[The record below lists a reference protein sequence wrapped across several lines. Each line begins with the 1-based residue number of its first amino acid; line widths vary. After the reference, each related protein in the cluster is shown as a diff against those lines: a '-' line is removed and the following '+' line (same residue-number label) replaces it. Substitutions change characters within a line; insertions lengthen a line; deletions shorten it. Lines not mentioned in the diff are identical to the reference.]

1 MNIQELLNLTG
12 KSCLLQGLSGCAG
25 GWFFSKWQEHYK
37 RPVLIITRGPHEA
50 EDWYNNLNTF
60 SSRLVAVFPEWE
72 DAAVAGSLD
81 LAGERWSV
89 LEQPPVFLVT
99 TQSAINHKVI
109 PRHILEGIR
118 MELAPGKDMA
128 RDALLQWLV
137 DNGYDRTDCV
147 EFKGEFGHRGG
158 IVDVFPPNSEW
169 PVRVEFTGNRM
180 ESIRCFHPQ
189 TQCSLKD
196 KEAPVYIYP
205 ADEPA
210 VYKKYHNKLVAID
223 KYLPGETMVVTD
235 EIDSGPSQA
244 GNETIR
250 LKELVTFQSAVGVNM
265 QSLSYQA
272 LPKRSPD
279 ELAKARERIFTLILQ
294 WRGKGYELF
303 IFCNNEGEKRRL
315 EEWLQGKGITDSR
328 NINIGIGRI
337 SSGFV
342 WPEGKIAVISDEEI
356 FSRYKVRLPRR
367 KFKGYG
373 VPLPE
378 FTRLKPYDY
387 VVHVDHGIGKYLG
400 IKKEKEKEMLV
411 IQYADKARLYV
422 PAQDAYLVERYI
434 GLGGRTP
441 RLHKLGSAQWLKT
454 KVKVAKALMDMAGEL
469 LALQAKRKA
478 LKGIKFSPDTLWQ
491 KEMEDA
497 FIYEET
503 PDQLT
508 AINEIKHD
516 MESTYPTDRL
526 ICGDVGYGK
535 TEVAVRAAFKAVMDG
550 KQVVVLV
557 PTTILAQQHYRT
569 FGDRLADYPVTIEML
584 SRFRNQKEQ
593 KDIIK
598 AIQEG
603 RIDIVI
609 GTHKLIQPDVKFK
622 DLGLIVVDEEQ
633 RFGVRHKEYL
643 KKMKELVDVITMT
656 ATPIPR
662 TLYMSL
668 TGIRDMSIINTP
680 PQDRLSVKTI
690 LTEYNEDLIRKA
702 ITRELNRSGQVYY
715 LHNRVATIDKTA
727 RRLQEIVPS
736 ARLLVGHGQMD
747 EEMLA
752 LVMDEFVQGKADILV
767 CTTIIQ
773 SGLDI
778 PNVNTIFI
786 DQADIFGLA
795 DLYQLRGRVGRYK
808 HQAYAYLLLSRNKIL
823 AGQAKKR
830 LKAIQDF
837 SELGAG
843 FKIAMQDLEIRGAGN
858 ILGLQQ
864 HGHIQAVGFDMY
876 CKLLQRNVLKLQGRP
891 VAESYEVVMNL
902 DDPGSLPLE
911 YVPSDR
917 IRIDFYKRIASILD
931 MGEVDNI
938 TEELK
943 DRFGVVP
950 VPTQRLL
957 DIARIKAGAVK
968 KKIKEIKVF
977 GDKIYI
983 TWLNG
988 KRDTADVTGCK
999 LKWLKKEICGNIKK

>member
-1 MNIQELLNLTG
+1 MNIQDLINITG
-12 KSCLLQGLSGCAG
+12 KSCSLQGLVGCSR
-25 GWFFSKWQEHYK
+25 GWFFGKWQEYYN
-37 RPVLIITRGPHEA
+37 RPVLVIAAGPHEA
-50 EDWYNNLNTF
+50 EDWYNNIRTF
-60 SSRLVAVFPEWE
+60 SFRPVAVFPEWE
-72 DAAVAGSLD
+72 DEMMSGSLD
-81 LAGERWSV
+81 LAGERWNV
-89 LEQPPVFLVT
+89 LDQPPVFLVT
-99 TQSAINHKVI
+99 TLSAINHKVI
-109 PRHILEGIR
+109 PRHILEKIR
-118 MELAPGKDMA
+118 VRLAKGRNMV
-128 RDALLQWLV
+128 RGVLLKWLV

-147 EFKGEFGHRGG
+147 EFKGEFAHRGG
-158 IVDVFPPNSEW
+158 IVDIFPPHSDW
-169 PVRVEFTGNRM
+169 PVRVELTGNLI

-189 TQCSLKD
+189 TQCSLQD
-196 KEAPVYIYP
+196 KKPPAYIYP
-205 ADEPA
+205 ADETA
-210 VYKKYHNKLVAID
+210 VYKKYRGQLVSID
-223 KYLPGETMVVTD
+223 KYLPQETAIVAD
-235 EIDSGPSQA
+235 EVDVDPAINLPDV
-244 GNETIR
+244 IR
-250 LKELVTFQSAVGVNM
+250 LKELVIDQSAVRINM
-265 QSLSYQA
+265 RSMSYQA
-272 LPKRSPD
+272 LARKTPD
-279 ELAKARERIFTLILQ
+279 ELAKARESIFTRISGWL
-294 WRGKGYELF
+294 GEGYQIF
-303 IFCNNEGEKRRL
+303 IFCNNEGEKKRL
-315 EEWLQGKGITDSR
+315 EEWLQRKKITDR
-328 NINIGIGRI
+328 QNMKIGMGRP
-337 SSGFV
+337 SGGFV
-342 WPEGKIAVISDEEI
+342 WPAGKVAVVSDEEI

-367 KFKGYG
+367 KFRGYG
-373 VPLPE
+373 APLPE
-378 FTRLKPYDY
+378 FTRLKPHDY

-400 IKKEKEKEMLV
+400 IKKEKGNEMLV

-422 PAQDAYLVERYI
+422 PARDAYLVERYI
-434 GLGGRTP
+434 GLGGKIP
-441 RLHKLGSAQWLKT
+441 HLHKLGGAVWLKT
-454 KVKVAKALMDMAGEL
+454 KVKVEKALLDMAGEL
-469 LALQAKRKA
+469 LALQARRQA

-508 AINEIKHD
+508 AIAEVKQD
-516 MESTYPTDRL
+516 MESAYPVDRL

-550 KQVVVLV
+550 KQAAVLV

-569 FGDRLADYPVTIEML
+569 FGDRLADYPVSIEML
-584 SRFRNQKEQ
+584 SRFRSQKEQ

-622 DLGLIVVDEEQ
+622 DLGLIIIDEEQ

-643 KKMKELVDVITMT
+643 KKMKELVDVIIMT

-690 LTEYNEDLIRKA
+690 LAEFSEDLVRKA
-702 ITRELNRSGQVYY
+702 VTKELNRKGQVYF

-727 RRLQEIVPS
+727 RRLQQIIPQ

-752 LVMDEFVQGKADILV
+752 LVMDEFVQGNADILV

-786 DQADIFGLA
+786 DQADTFGLA

-808 HQAYAYLLLSRNKIL
+808 HQAYAYLLLSKNKVL

-837 SELGAG
+837 SDLGAG

-858 ILGLQQ
+858 ILGLKQ

-876 CKLLQRNVLKLQGRP
+876 CKLLHKNVLKLQGRP
-891 VAESYEVVMNL
+891 VAESYEVIIDL
-902 DDPGSLPLE
+902 DDLGLLPLE
-911 YVPSDR
+911 YIPSDR
-917 IRIDFYKRIASILD
+917 VRIDFYKRIASIL
-931 MGEVDNI
+931 NI
-938 TEELK
+938 AEIDAKTKEL
-943 DRFGVVP
+943 RNRLGSLP
-950 VPTQRLL
+950 SPARRLL
-957 DIARIKAGAVK
+957 RIARIKAGAVDERV
-968 KKIKEIKVF
+968 KEIKVL

-983 TWLNG
+983 TRLDG
-988 KRDTADVTGCK
+988 KRITAETSGCK
-999 LKWLKKEICGNIKK
+999 LDWLEKEFCGKIEK